1 MPTYDYQCTACGHEF
16 ELVQAMS
23 APIRRKCPS
32 CETLKLKRL
41 IGVGAGFIVK
51 GRTSAPPSESK
62 AATSNADTKD
72 TSDTKTEAAPKAD
85 TMASSDSST
94 KDVPIEKKMS
104 GSTSTPTHAAR
115 EHRGVGNLVDKAKRL
130 AADKSKATPPKKTSK
145 QQRASRK
152 APAPKRPKQT
162 PSGKPASRSGQSKR

>member
-1 MPTYDYQCTACGHEF
+1 
-16 ELVQAMS
+16 
-23 APIRRKCPS
+23 
-32 CETLKLKRL
+32 
-41 IGVGAGFIVK
+41 
-51 GRTSAPPSESK
+51 
-62 AATSNADTKD
+62 
-72 TSDTKTEAAPKAD
+72 
-85 TMASSDSST
+85 MASSDSST